1 MSKHQYQ
8 IEVSKRDIVVFALVV
23 AVMLGSLAYGFFM
36 LKKDEPVN
44 CWDQYATE
52 NEAILNCEGVNQ

>member
-1 MSKHQYQ
+1 VHP
-8 IEVSKRDIVVFALVV
+8 VTKRELLIGLAMLV
-23 AVMLGSLAYGFFM
+23 AMLGCLTYGYFL

-52 NEAILNCEGVNQ
+52 NEAILNCEVHDQ

>member
-8 IEVSKRDIVVFALVV
+8 IEVSRRDIVVFALVV
-23 AVMLGSLAYGFFM
+23 AAMLGSLVYGFLA

-44 CWDQYATE
+44 CWDQYQTE
-52 NEAILNCEGVNQ
+52 NEAILHCEVHDQ

>member
-1 MSKHQYQ
+1 MHP
-8 IEVSKRDIVVFALVV
+8 VTKRELLIGLAMLV
-23 AVMLGSLAYGFFM
+23 AMLGCLTYGYFL

-52 NEAILNCEGVNQ
+52 NEAILNCEVHDQ

>member
-1 MSKHQYQ
+1 MSKHQ
-8 IEVSKRDIVVFALVV
+8 IKVSKRDIVVFALVV
-23 AVMLGSLAYGFFM
+23 AAMLGSLAYGFLM

-52 NEAILNCEGVNQ
+52 NEAILNCEGLDQ